1 MAAVTQHGKDILHPQ
16 RAASLSISFRANADT
31 HDDDLAQTRGDAG

>member
-16 RAASLSISFRANADT
+16 RAPIVAVSLRANAFD
-31 HDDDLAQTRGDAG
+31 GDAQISRDAR